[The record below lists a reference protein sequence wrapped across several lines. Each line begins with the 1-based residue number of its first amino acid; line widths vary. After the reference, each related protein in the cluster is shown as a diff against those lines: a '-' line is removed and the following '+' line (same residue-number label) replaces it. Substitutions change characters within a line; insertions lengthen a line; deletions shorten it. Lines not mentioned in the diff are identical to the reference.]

1 MLVFLIGL
9 VSAITTITD
18 DSASL
23 TGNITT
29 TGNVTSNYFIGDGSL
44 LTGITG
50 DNSSWN
56 ESYADTL
63 YADISV
69 TGGNSSWNQTFAD
82 TLYAAIGSTSYIS
95 LWTLGN
101 FGGSLYTTGADSSLS
116 DSNSLFQVIGS
127 DGTPRFQIQNGGT
140 EQASFIA
147 RSFMVV
153 NQNNTRLNQSQNN
166 LCSEWGFNH
175 LDCNSSTTGADMG
188 VQDDFQAQ
196 GLIFANEGFRA
207 HSSAHG
213 AYLVLLDQGLKY
225 SGGNGSYNV
234 ENQYFCDYDAD
245 NFVDTGGWIILIGQ
259 NTEYEN
265 SPADLGTFINSSCYQ
280 LKNNPSWNENITN
293 MDWKVINNPVNIV
306 TKGGFSEFYVGDDE
320 QSKFEIKIANG
331 TGSEG
336 FEVSDT
342 AGADQHS
349 ASLFKTN
356 VLGFNGIKAIYSLVY
371 SSVVTESSDSK
382 NLNLEFDARNFNNS
396 HHTFIQG
403 NILGEKREAME
414 IDLISVEGDFDNF
427 ITSGQTDVISKAYLD
442 YRNGTILDVT
452 TAIKD
457 KSVDISL
464 FELDDSILYIGST
477 TNFTEIGISLESGGS
492 KSITAFYYYCNATGW
507 VSATGVSDSTGGFRN
522 SGTISAGNPSD
533 RATCSNAIDTD
544 YSSFGTAFANTTNY
558 TYIAIR
564 RTQNNLITKP
574 VENLISI
581 SGASQS
587 FILSDDYIKLHGI
600 SAPPITCDATVDG
613 AIYYDSDVKYHCSC
627 NAVNWVRMSDP
638 TDQTGCS

>member
-403 NILGEKREAME
+403 NIIGEKQPSMT
-414 IDLISVEGDFDNF
+414 IDLINLEGDYDSF
-427 ITSGQTDVISKAYLD
+427 IKNGQADTLDRAYID
-442 YRNGTILDVT
+442 YMNGTIVDVT
-452 TAIKD
+452 AALISESTD
-457 KSVDISL
+457 VSL
-464 FELDDSILYIGST
+464 FDLDNSILYLGSS
-477 TNFTEIGISLESGGS
+477 TNFTEIGISLASGGS
-492 KSITAFYYYCNATGW
+492 KSIIPLFYYCNSGGW
-507 VSATGVSDSTGGFRN
+507 VNVASGISDTTAGFQN

-533 RATCSNAIDTD
+533 RYACNQPMAGD
-544 YSSFGTAFANTTNY
+544 YSSYSGTPFVDATNY
-558 TYIAIR
+558 SYIAIR
-564 RTQNNLITKP
+564 RTQNNLVFKP
-574 VENLISI
+574 TENLGSI
-581 SGASQS
+581 SGSS
-587 FILSDDYIKLHGI
+587 TNFILTDEYIQLNPV
-600 SAPPITCDATVDG
+600 SSPPVICAAGTAG
-613 AIYYDSDVKYHCSC
+613 AIYFNDTSNKH
-627 NAVNWVRMSDP
+627 
-638 TDQTGCS
+638 QGCDGAAWNNLY